1 LAVPP
6 TTSEHIDLT
15 VTPGTEPGADI
26 VGIPASVDL
35 KPGQTKITIPFQI
48 LQDPLASSTQETFN
62 VSATSPIG
70 DATVSG
76 TVKDFDSKPYAFV
89 QSGGEFHY
97 NSATKKMNGGGEVE
111 LDLVTSGGTASL
123 ITIDGATATYDDNQ
137 FVVSGTVVEDLT
149 GDDLELFKGSFA
161 LPYSGASTSTLT
173 DSGPFAGKFDLG
185 GVPITITSLTFESNQ
200 LLAGFKVAIPFTQGV
215 INLATSTLGF
225 NFGLVF
231 DNSGPQLGVG
241 GLSRCH
247 SGPVDVFGIFTGSV
261 SGVAASY
268 DAATD
273 TLKLQGKFD
282 ASKILG
288 FSATATV
295 DLSGDNFV
303 QYQNGNTDF
312 VGSLTIKEDVAANEP
327 FAFKQ
332 IDLSANTILKTF
344 SGEVQFVWPGA

>member
-1 LAVPP
+1 
-6 TTSEHIDLT
+6 
-15 VTPGTEPGADI
+15 
-26 VGIPASVDL
+26 
-35 KPGQTKITIPFQI
+35 
-48 LQDPLASSTQETFN
+48 
-62 VSATSPIG
+62 
-70 DATVSG
+70 
-76 TVKDFDSKPYAFV
+76 
-89 QSGGEFHY
+89 
-97 NSATKKMNGGGEVE
+97 MNGSGEVE

-241 GLSRCH
+241 GTITLPQRPRRRVRH
-247 SGPVDVFGIFTGSV
+247 LHRLGQRRRGLLRRGDRHLEAAGQVRRQQDPRVFRYRHRRSV
-261 SGVAASY
+261 R
-268 DAATD
+268 
-273 TLKLQGKFD
+273 
-282 ASKILG
+282 
-288 FSATATV
+288 
-295 DLSGDNFV
+295 
-303 QYQNGNTDF
+303 
-312 VGSLTIKEDVAANEP
+312 
-327 FAFKQ
+327 
-332 IDLSANTILKTF
+332 
-344 SGEVQFVWPGA
+344 

>member
-1 LAVPP
+1 
-6 TTSEHIDLT
+6 
-15 VTPGTEPGADI
+15 
-26 VGIPASVDL
+26 
-35 KPGQTKITIPFQI
+35 
-48 LQDPLASSTQETFN
+48 
-62 VSATSPIG
+62 
-70 DATVSG
+70 
-76 TVKDFDSKPYAFV
+76 
-89 QSGGEFHY
+89 
-97 NSATKKMNGGGEVE
+97 
-111 LDLVTSGGTASL
+111 
-123 ITIDGATATYDDNQ
+123 
-137 FVVSGTVVEDLT
+137 
-149 GDDLELFKGSFA
+149 
-161 LPYSGASTSTLT
+161 
-173 DSGPFAGKFDLG
+173 
-185 GVPITITSLTFESNQ
+185 
-200 LLAGFKVAIPFTQGV
+200 
-215 INLATSTLGF
+215 
-225 NFGLVF
+225 
-231 DNSGPQLGVG
+231 
-241 GLSRCH
+241 
-247 SGPVDVFGIFTGSV
+247 VFGIFTGSV